1 MAWTSNAMLGTEE
14 TTAVERNLTL
24 LQAVDLLVV
33 NKLRAWSMEIPISGW
48 SIISG
53 FGMAQHI

>member
-1 MAWTSNAMLGTEE
+1 MLGTEE

-33 NKLRAWSMEIPISGW
+33 NKVRAWSMEIPISGW